1 MYHRRSFMK
10 YILKTLK
17 YTAITILTLI
27 LILGITIFFMWIR
40 PNSSEVNPEIIAGT
54 WVVVSDGMH
63 NSNTHMI
70 DFNGEF
76 WLVHANSPYH
86 FATPKCKLM
95 VWRSKDSLTW
105 IKVKE
110 FRIPGEDIRD
120 PKFAI
125 INGRLMLY
133 VLKSVRFEAEPYMTA
148 FTYTDDGN
156 TWAGLKDITEQNGW
170 LFWNPKSA
178 DGKTW
183 YAPVYWYE
191 HGKSA
196 LLKSTDGMKWEMVS
210 IIHNGRDEKT
220 GANDRNDE
228 TDIEFMP
235 DGRMIATM
243 RMEGSDSLFGDPKA
257 CTNIEVSSPPY
268 TKWSEPVSDFTTRL
282 DGPALFAYNGRI
294 YAAGRFNPYKP
305 GPVNY
310 FGSIFAKKRTSLFL
324 VTEKGLVRLTD
335 FPSAG
340 DTSYNGVV
348 IRDGFAYI
356 SYYTSNINRDWPWI
370 MGMVSASDIRIAKVN
385 LAGLEKAALKASPG
399 KGRD

>member
-1 MYHRRSFMK
+1 MK

-17 YTAITILTLI
+17 YAAITVLTLI
-27 LILGITIFFMWIR
+27 LILGLTIFYMWIR
-40 PNSSEVNPEIIAGT
+40 PNSSEVNPEIITGT
-54 WVVVSDGMH
+54 WVAVTDGMH

-70 DFNGEF
+70 SWKDEF

-95 VWRSKDSLTW
+95 VWRSKDARNWT
-105 IKVKE
+105 KVTE
-110 FRIPGEDIRD
+110 FRVPGEDIRD

-125 INGRLMLY
+125 INGRLILY

-148 FTYTDDGN
+148 YTYTDDGN
-156 TWAGLKDITEQNGW
+156 TWAKLIDITEHNGW

-178 DGKTW
+178 DGKNW
-183 YAPVYWYE
+183 YVPVYWYE

-257 CTNIEVSSPPY
+257 CTNIGVSSPPY
-268 TKWSEPVSDFTTRL
+268 LKWSEPVSDFTTRL
-282 DGPALFAYNGRI
+282 DGPALFSYNNRI

-310 FGSIFAKKRTSLFL
+310 FGSIFAKKRTSLYL
-324 VTEKGLVRLTD
+324 VTEKGLIRLTD

-356 SYYTSNINRDWPWI
+356 SYYTSDIKRDWPWL

-385 LAGLEKAALKASPG
+385 LAGLEKAAVKLISV
-399 KGRD
+399 KGWE

>member
-1 MYHRRSFMK
+1 
-10 YILKTLK
+10 
-17 YTAITILTLI
+17 
-27 LILGITIFFMWIR
+27 
-40 PNSSEVNPEIIAGT
+40 
-54 WVVVSDGMH
+54 
-63 NSNTHMI
+63 
-70 DFNGEF
+70 
-76 WLVHANSPYH
+76 
-86 FATPKCKLM
+86 M
-95 VWRSKDSLTW
+95 VWRSKDAHNWT
-105 IKVKE
+105 KVKE
-110 FRIPGEDIRD
+110 LRIPGEDIRD
-120 PKFAI
+120 PKFAVI
-125 INGRLMLY
+125 KGRLILY

-148 FTYTDDGN
+148 YTFTDDGN
-156 TWAGLKDITEQNGW
+156 TWAGLTDLTEHNGW

-178 DGKTW
+178 DGKNW
-183 YAPVYWYE
+183 YVPVYWYE

-268 TKWSEPVSDFTTRL
+268 TKWSEPISDFTTRL
-282 DGPALFAYNGRI
+282 DGPALFSYNNRI

-310 FGSIFAKKRTSLFL
+310 FGSIFSKKRTSLYL
-324 VTEKGLVRLTD
+324 VTEKGLIRLTD

-356 SYYTSNINRDWPWI
+356 SYYTSNIKRDWPWL

-385 LAGLEKAALKASPG
+385 LAGLEKAAVKLISV
-399 KGRD
+399 KGWE

>member
-1 MYHRRSFMK
+1 MK
-10 YILKTLK
+10 YFLKTLK
-17 YTAITILTLI
+17 YTAITLFTLI
-27 LILGITIFFMWIR
+27 LILGLTIFFMWIR
-40 PNSSEVNPEIIAGT
+40 PNRSEVNPEIIDST
-54 WVVVSDGMH
+54 WVAVSDGMH

-70 DFNGEF
+70 DLNGQF

-95 VWRSKDSLTW
+95 VWRSNDARTW
-105 IKVKE
+105 TKVKE

-120 PKFAI
+120 PKFAV

-148 FTYTDDGN
+148 FTCTDDGN
-156 TWAGLKDITEQNGW
+156 TWAGLKDLTEHNGW

-183 YAPVYWYE
+183 YVPVYWYE

-210 IIHNGRDEKT
+210 IIHNCRDEKT

-282 DGPALFAYNGRI
+282 DGPALFSYNGRI

-348 IRDGFAYI
+348 LRDGFAYI
-356 SYYTSNINRDWPWI
+356 SYYTSNIKRDWPWL

-385 LAGLEKAALKASPG
+385 LAGLENAALKSSPG
-399 KGRD
+399 KGRG

>member
-1 MYHRRSFMK
+1 MK

-17 YTAITILTLI
+17 YAAINLLTLI
-27 LILGITIFFMWIR
+27 LILGLSIFYMWIR
-40 PNSSEVNPEIIAGT
+40 PNSSEVNPEIITET
-54 WVVVSDGMH
+54 WAAVTDGMH

-70 DFNGEF
+70 SWGDEF

-95 VWRSKDSLTW
+95 VWRSKDARNWT
-105 IKVKE
+105 KVTE

-120 PKFAI
+120 PKFAVI
-125 INGRLMLY
+125 KGRLMLY

-148 FTYTDDGN
+148 YTYTDDGN
-156 TWAGLKDITEQNGW
+156 TWAKLIDITEHNGW

-178 DGKTW
+178 DGKNW
-183 YAPVYWYE
+183 YVPVYWYE

-196 LLKSTDGMKWEMVS
+196 LLKSDDGMKWEIMS

-228 TDIEFMP
+228 TDIQFMP

-282 DGPALFAYNGRI
+282 DGPALFSYNSRI
-294 YAAGRFNPYKP
+294 YAAGRFNPYKT
-305 GPVNY
+305 GPINY
-310 FGSIFAKKRTSLFL
+310 FGSIFTKKRTSLFL
-324 VTEKGLVRLTD
+324 VTEKGLIRLTD

-356 SYYTSNINRDWPWI
+356 SYYTSNIKRDWPWL

-385 LAGLEKAALKASPG
+385 LAGLEKVAVKSISG
-399 KGRD
+399 KGWE

>member
-1 MYHRRSFMK
+1 MK
-10 YILKTLK
+10 YILKILK
-17 YTAITILTLI
+17 YAAITVLILI
-27 LILGITIFFMWIR
+27 LILGLTIFYMWAR
-40 PNSSEVNPEIIAGT
+40 PNHSEVNQEIVADT
-54 WVVVSDGMH
+54 WVAVTDGMH

-70 DFNGEF
+70 SWNDEF

-95 VWRSKDSLTW
+95 VWRSRDARNWT
-105 IKVKE
+105 KVTE
-110 FRIPGEDIRD
+110 FRVPGEDIRD
-120 PKFAI
+120 PKFAVI
-125 INGRLMLY
+125 RGRLMLY

-148 FTYTDDGN
+148 YTYTDDGK
-156 TWAGLKDITEQNGW
+156 TWVKLIDITEHNGW
-170 LFWNPKSA
+170 LYWNPKSA

-183 YAPVYWYE
+183 YVPVYWYE

-196 LLKSTDGMKWEMVS
+196 LLKSSDGMKWEMVS
-210 IIHNGRDEKT
+210 IIHNGRDDKT

-228 TDIEFMP
+228 TDIAFMP

-282 DGPALFAYNGRI
+282 DGPALFSYNGRI

-324 VTEKGLVRLTD
+324 VTEKGLIRLTD

-356 SYYTSNINRDWPWI
+356 SYYTSSIKRDWPWL
-370 MGMVSASDIRIAKVN
+370 MGMVSASDIRIAKVS
-385 LAGLEKAALKASPG
+385 LAGLEKAALKSVSG
-399 KGRD
+399 KGWE